1 MHGRKTTD
9 RTAALLPPCFFAPA
23 VAFFA
28 TALVLAPAV
37 APDLRT
43 HFYQPHVL
51 ALVHM
56 LTLGWISM
64 VMMGVLYRYVPGLT
78 KRPVPFPR
86 LAVVQ
91 WASFVAGTTALIGA
105 FWTGSWPTATAAAA
119 TLAAS
124 AVLLCANLWP
134 MLRAARRL
142 GVAELGVGL
151 ATTALVAAAILGTLL
166 AADKPRGFLGGDVV
180 TNLAAHAH
188 LAALGWVGLTVC
200 ALSFRFLPAFLLP
213 TAEVT
218 DAARRL
224 VALLAAAVVALVAA
238 LWWRSAL
245 TPVAA
250 LAVVAALAAY
260 ATLAARVVRTHRL
273 PLDWT
278 ARHAIASIGWCLVAA
293 AAGLALVV
301 LGAQSEHGAH
311 LAAAYGA
318 AGLLGWLSNLVIG
331 VSYKL
336 FPGFVA
342 GTRSERA
349 RRPVPLA
356 VLGVPERVQPAV
368 FVAFNLGTAAL
379 AGGLLGDLAP
389 LVLGGMLVAAAGAVL
404 YAASTA
410 RTLAFTVLDPRRP
423 PDPLAVLP

>member
-86 LAVVQ
+86 LAVAQ
-91 WASFVAGTTALIGA
+91 WASFVAGTTALIGG
-105 FWTGSWPTATAAAA
+105 FWTGSWPTATAAAG
-119 TLAAS
+119 TLATS

-166 AADKPRGFLGGDVV
+166 AADKQRGFLGGDVV
-180 TNLAAHAH
+180 TNLAAH
-188 LAALGWVGLTVC
+188 
-200 ALSFRFLPAFLLP
+200 
-213 TAEVT
+213 
-218 DAARRL
+218 
-224 VALLAAAVVALVAA
+224 ALVAA

-250 LAVVAALAAY
+250 LAVAAALAAY
-260 ATLAARVVRTHRL
+260 AALAARVVRTHRL

-278 ARHAIASIGWCLVAA
+278 ARHAIASVGWCLVTA
-293 AAGLALVV
+293 AAGLVLCV
-301 LGAQSEHGAH
+301 LGGQGEHGVH

-318 AGLLGWLSNLVIG
+318 VGLLGWLSNLVIG

-336 FPGFVA
+336 FPGFDA

-368 FVAFNLGTAAL
+368 FVAFNLGTATL
-379 AGGLLGDLAP
+379 AGGLLGDLVW
-389 LVLGGMLVAAAGAVL
+389 LVVGGMLVSAAAAVL

-410 RTLAFTVLDPRRP
+410 RTLAFAVLDPRRP

>member
-86 LAVVQ
+86 LAVAQ
-91 WASFVAGTTALIGA
+91 WASFVAGTTALIGG
-105 FWTGSWPTATAAAA
+105 FWTGSWPTATAAAG
-119 TLAAS
+119 TLATS

-166 AADKPRGFLGGDVV
+166 AADKQRGFLGGDVV

-213 TAEVT
+213 TAEVA

-224 VALLAAAVVALVAA
+224 VALLAAAVLALVAA

-250 LAVVAALAAY
+250 LAVAAALAAY
-260 ATLAARVVRTHRL
+260 AALAARVVRTHRL

-278 ARHAIASIGWCLVAA
+278 ARHAIASVGWCLVTA
-293 AAGLALVV
+293 AAGLVLCV
-301 LGAQSEHGAH
+301 LGGQGEHGVH

-318 AGLLGWLSNLVIG
+318 VGLLGWLSNLVIG

-368 FVAFNLGTAAL
+368 FVAFNLGTATL
-379 AGGLLGDLAP
+379 AGGLLGDLVW
-389 LVLGGMLVAAAGAVL
+389 LVVGGMLVSAAAAVL

-410 RTLAFTVLDPRRP
+410 RTLAFAVLDPRRP

>member
-86 LAVVQ
+86 LAVAQ
-91 WASFVAGTTALIGA
+91 WASFVAGTTALIGG
-105 FWTGSWPTATAAAA
+105 FWTGSWPTATAAAG
-119 TLAAS
+119 TLATS

-166 AADKPRGFLGGDVV
+166 AADKQRGFLGGDVV

-200 ALSFRFLPAFLLP
+200 ALSFRFLPAFSPPRCSRSSPRSGGGAPLRPSLRSPSQPRLRPMRRSPHGWCAP
-213 TAEVT
+213 TACRST
-218 DAARRL
+218 GRR
-224 VALLAAAVVALVAA
+224 
-238 LWWRSAL
+238 
-245 TPVAA
+245 
-250 LAVVAALAAY
+250 
-260 ATLAARVVRTHRL
+260 
-273 PLDWT
+273 D
-278 ARHAIASIGWCLVAA
+278 
-293 AAGLALVV
+293 
-301 LGAQSEHGAH
+301 
-311 LAAAYGA
+311 
-318 AGLLGWLSNLVIG
+318 
-331 VSYKL
+331 
-336 FPGFVA
+336 
-342 GTRSERA
+342 TRSRA
-349 RRPVPLA
+349 SGGASSRP
-356 VLGVPERVQPAV
+356 QPAWCS
-368 FVAFNLGTAAL
+368 ACS
-379 AGGLLGDLAP
+379 AGR
-389 LVLGGMLVAAAGAVL
+389 
-404 YAASTA
+404 ASTA
-410 RTLAFTVLDPRRP
+410 CTSPRHTAPWGSSAGSRIS
-423 PDPLAVLP
+423 

>member
-1 MHGRKTTD
+1 MSARVNSVVPAASTTRAGMGGALPYVSTVTIERIVNPAIMTRIAPCRHHGEMPSVARPSSMAPPPHPSCALRRVSTTGYDVAVSDARSAHGPKTTD

-23 VAFFA
+23 VGFFA
-28 TALVLAPAV
+28 LALLLAPAV
-37 APDLRT
+37 IGELRV

-180 TNLAAHAH
+180 TNPAAHAH
-188 LAALGWVGLTVC
+188 SAALGWVGLTVC

-293 AAGLALVV
+293 AAGLA
-301 LGAQSEHGAH
+301 
-311 LAAAYGA
+311 
-318 AGLLGWLSNLVIG
+318 
-331 VSYKL
+331 
-336 FPGFVA
+336 
-342 GTRSERA
+342 
-349 RRPVPLA
+349 
-356 VLGVPERVQPAV
+356 
-368 FVAFNLGTAAL
+368 
-379 AGGLLGDLAP
+379 
-389 LVLGGMLVAAAGAVL
+389 
-404 YAASTA
+404 
-410 RTLAFTVLDPRRP
+410 
-423 PDPLAVLP
+423 